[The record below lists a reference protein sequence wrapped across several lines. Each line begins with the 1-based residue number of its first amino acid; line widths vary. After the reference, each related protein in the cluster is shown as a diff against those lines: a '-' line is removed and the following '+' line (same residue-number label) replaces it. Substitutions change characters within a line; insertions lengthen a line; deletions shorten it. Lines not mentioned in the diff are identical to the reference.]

1 MQLRSSKPKNHH
13 NEDIAKHNRIK
24 AATTATTNG
33 ISKKKTS
40 PTTLLIRL
48 IGFAVVFIGLVN
60 LVHSLNEQG
69 NLPTGVTFSI
79 SFSDEENNST
89 IKSRRQY
96 SKRIGATA
104 EQREN
109 AKAKAAAK
117 QLKLRKGDEKV
128 GTHFLPPP
136 RNLHTKYYANA
147 AASHEKEN
155 ESSFSQLKQK
165 IHGGVPTGKTTIW
178 GHREVKQT
186 QQQAEALQ
194 KKKVQGKERA
204 KGNVHKLEYFMELSQ
219 REGHDKERILQLIK
233 NNAGLN
239 LLSEKTYEQLPRWS
253 QVTEMYGA
261 QPKLV
266 GLEQC
271 QAFQEDGDLADKFLA
286 VAGCFNSGTNL
297 LAKALTANCVLK
309 KRQAKYGVTSRGV
322 RWQVPYG
329 KHSPPKDEEFR
340 NSHVAKKSEGVVA
353 KDVLPA
359 VMIRDPFRW
368 LQSMCSHHYT
378 SRWPRV
384 FGQKNP
390 RYHCPNLWPTDFEK
404 TRLSELGR
412 KPNIEGASIVS
423 ETASVREKLDANLQ
437 AGEAES
443 ASKNDGSDDNEEE
456 QPQDLSQD
464 ANKLTSGEM
473 NLHYFPVAVK
483 YSNFTRHHLSLVHF
497 YNEWYQEY
505 LDLQDYPHL
514 LIRME
519 DLLFFPDEV
528 VPQICACAGGELTL
542 NNANITSIRLVVE
555 SAKAK
560 HSTKFMAEGEEHTGY
575 LDALIKYGTTATR
588 YKGMTQQDLQYA
600 GRYLDRHIM
609 DLFQYGYPPEDSTDS
624 TIQGE

>member
-1 MQLRSSKPKNHH
+1 MQLRSNKPKNHH
-13 NEDIAKHNRIK
+13 NENIAKHNRSK
-24 AATTATTNG
+24 AATTNTT
-33 ISKKKTS
+33 SKKKAS

-60 LVHSLNEQG
+60 LVHSLKQQG
-69 NLPTGVTFSI
+69 NLPTGITFSI
-79 SFSDEENNST
+79 SFDDEGNNNTKESGH
-89 IKSRRQY
+89 QY

-104 EQREN
+104 EEREK
-109 AKAKAAAK
+109 AKAKAVAK

-136 RNLHTKYYANA
+136 RNLHGKYYDNA
-147 AASHEKEN
+147 AASHEKAKQ
-155 ESSFSQLKQK
+155 SAFTHLKK
-165 IHGGVPTGKTTIW
+165 KLHGGAATDQKTIW
-178 GHREVKQT
+178 GNRKIKQT
-186 QQQAEALQ
+186 REQVEALQ
-194 KKKVQGKERA
+194 KKKVQGKEQA
-204 KGNVHKLEYFMELSQ
+204 KGNVHMLEYFMELSQ

-239 LLSEKTYEQLPRWS
+239 LLSETTYEHLPRWS

-297 LAKALTANCVLK
+297 LAKALTGNCVLR
-309 KRQAKYGVTSRGV
+309 KRQVKYGVTSRGV

-340 NSHVAKKSEGVVA
+340 NSHVAKKSEGVLA

-384 FGQKNP
+384 FGQKDH

-404 TRLSELGR
+404 ARLLELER
-412 KPNIEGASIVS
+412 APILEGVSIKS
-423 ETASVREKLDANLQ
+423 ETANVREKIDGDLQ
-437 AGEAES
+437 AGEVEPE
-443 ASKNDGSDDNEEE
+443 SKNDGSNDNEKER
-456 QPQDLSQD
+456 PQDLTHD
-464 ANKLTSGEM
+464 ANKLTSDEM

-542 NNANITSIRLVVE
+542 GNANNTSIRLVVE

-575 LDALIKYGTTATR
+575 LDALIKYGTPATR
-588 YKGMTQQDLQYA
+588 YKGMTPQDLQYA
-600 GRYLDRHIM
+600 GRYLDHHIM
-609 DLFQYGYPPEDSTDS
+609 DLFQYGYPPEDSKDS
-624 TIQGE
+624 TFEDEER